1 MDECA
6 AVYVKDVAS
15 ATSVK
20 GNLGEAAVKDALAA
34 AGVPTPTTVSAP
46 VTVQTTATPESTPI
60 SSSGLRANVGGK
72 IAVILVFLVSALY
85 NFVC

>member
-46 VTVQTTATPESTPI
+46 VQTPI